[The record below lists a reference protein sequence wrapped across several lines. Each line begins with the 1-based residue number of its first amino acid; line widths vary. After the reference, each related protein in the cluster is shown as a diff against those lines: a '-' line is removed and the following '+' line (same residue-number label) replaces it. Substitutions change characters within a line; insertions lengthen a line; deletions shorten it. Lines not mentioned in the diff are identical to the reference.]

1 MFAAV
6 DDVAGELSETEREF
20 APKVEKRAEKNEESA
35 EEEKRAA
42 EFSERV
48 HNVKF
53 YPEAT
58 RRFAETSCAITIQ
71 CRYLTSTYLYDI
83 RYAMLIAWLL
93 FETIP
98 TGLEPNAR
106 PVIARFHGGAA

>member
-6 DDVAGELSETEREF
+6 DDVAGEFSETEREF
-20 APKVEKRAEKNEESA
+20 VPKVEKRAEKNEESA

-53 YPEAT
+53 YPEAA
-58 RRFAETSCAITIQ
+58 RRFAEACCAITSQYIH
-71 CRYLTSTYLYDI
+71 LT
-83 RYAMLIAWLL
+83 
-93 FETIP
+93 
-98 TGLEPNAR
+98 
-106 PVIARFHGGAA
+106 